1 MIYAKESNGTL
12 VQPADSEFSGVPGW
26 RSHDALLRS
35 KGYLPVHGYPER
47 QDGKRIVIDSY
58 VLVESATETTEPR
71 QTVVITTNENG
82 EMTYGYEM
90 EDTPVTVDTS
100 YWQVTSSHYVDL
112 PSKQVIDPGPSVV
125 HYSKYALKQACV
137 KRGLWEDV
145 KAAIEAAGKWESF
158 LLIQAITSDN
168 AELQEALPGIRQIF
182 GSDVVD
188 AVLEESEI

>member
-26 RSHDALLRS
+26 RNHDALLRS

-71 QTVVITTNENG
+71 QTVVITTNDAG

-90 EDTPVTVDTS
+90 EDTPVTIDTS
-100 YWQVTSSHYVDL
+100 YWQITASHYVDL
-112 PSKQVIDPGPSVV
+112 PSKQVVDPGPAVV
-125 HYSKYALKQACV
+125 HYSKYALKQACE

-145 KAAIEAAGKWESF
+145 KAAIENAGKWESF
-158 LLIQAITSDN
+158 LLIQAISSDN
-168 AELQEALPGIRQIF
+168 SELQEALPGIRQIF

-188 AVLEESEI
+188 AVLEESEM